1 MPLRRHAR
9 HEPPPGRRTVLTSTL
24 NSSLSSGRARFFL
37 PCLSVLSCLSC
48 FFYDLMSCAVS
59 CVFFWFVCSSSL
71 CYRYWW
77 HGDGT
82 DMRTPR
88 TDGTDMRTPF
98 LLVTPVVTCWLHWCL
113 LTCLLAVLA
122 GHAGAWLLVVLSD
135 HAAACLLVVLAGCA
149 CFLAGIGGAVK
160 LRSSTSVCLFFFM
173 SVSVFLVFL
182 NNPPTPTQPHT
193 TTYPTP
199 SHTPPHTH
207 HTTSTYSHTH
217 HSPHTPAPPTHHTPP
232 LHVSF

>member
-24 NSSLSSGRARFFL
+24 NSSLSSGRARFFCL
-37 PCLSVLSCLSC
+37 VCPCCLVCLAFFMILCPALCLAVFVLSCLSC

-113 LTCLLAVLA
+113 LTCL
-122 GHAGAWLLVVLSD
+122 GP
-135 HAAACLLVVLAGCA
+135 CLLVMLVLGCWL
-149 CFLAGIGGAVK
+149 CFLITLLLA
-160 LRSSTSVCLFFFM
+160 C
-173 SVSVFLVFL
+173 
-182 NNPPTPTQPHT
+182 
-193 TTYPTP
+193 
-199 SHTPPHTH
+199 
-207 HTTSTYSHTH
+207 
-217 HSPHTPAPPTHHTPP
+217 
-232 LHVSF
+232 

>member
-1 MPLRRHAR
+1 VQM
-9 HEPPPGRRTVLTSTL
+9 RRTWRTGV
-24 NSSLSSGRARFFL
+24 FW
-37 PCLSVLSCLSC
+37 PCLSCLFCPAVFFVCPVCLVCVCVLSCLSCFLSLCVSGPDIFVVLSC

-59 CVFFWFVCSSSL
+59 CGFFWFVCSSSL

-113 LTCLLAVLA
+113 LTCLLVVLA
-122 GHAGAWLLVVLSD
+122 GHAGPCLLVVLSD

-149 CFLAGIGGAVK
+149 CFPGGIGGEVK
-160 LRSSTSVCLFFFM
+160 LRSPTSVCLFFFI
-173 SVSVFLVFL
+173 SVFFL
-182 NNPPTPTQPHT
+182 C
-193 TTYPTP
+193 
-199 SHTPPHTH
+199 S
-207 HTTSTYSHTH
+207 
-217 HSPHTPAPPTHHTPP
+217 
-232 LHVSF
+232 

>member
-1 MPLRRHAR
+1 MRPPRADETDMENRRFLALSVLPFLPRCFFFVCPVCLVCVCVVLSVLLFVFVCLRSRC
-9 HEPPPGRRTVLTSTL
+9 VL
-24 NSSLSSGRARFFL
+24 RFFL

-113 LTCLLAVLA
+113 LTCL
-122 GHAGAWLLVVLSD
+122 GP
-135 HAAACLLVVLAGCA
+135 CLLVMLVLGCWL
-149 CFLAGIGGAVK
+149 CFLITLLLA
-160 LRSSTSVCLFFFM
+160 C
-173 SVSVFLVFL
+173 
-182 NNPPTPTQPHT
+182 
-193 TTYPTP
+193 
-199 SHTPPHTH
+199 
-207 HTTSTYSHTH
+207 
-217 HSPHTPAPPTHHTPP
+217 
-232 LHVSF
+232 